1 MSINSSKK
9 IYCLNKEKELMDMQL
24 NKFKINKIN
33 TSSFKNQKVNVFLKN
48 NYNNDNKY
56 NLFKTKSNIF
66 PKLSQESENK
76 TRLKKNV
83 NLKRFLIT
91 RNIIVPTTPFLK
103 VELFQKTRNHNINTM
118 NRLNSGKESFCN
130 TFNKARNSISSSK
143 YKIQNKK
150 RNLLKTITKKMK
162 DNSKSFNILND
173 KIIEKNTLFKNYSEE
188 KKNTLSKGYNMNPIK
203 LFSKQKTL
211 NVFNNYRIRENLLHS
226 NRSKNP
232 LKYKSKIKDYYCISI
247 AGTDIFGKSKTN
259 QDSFLSILN
268 IYNLNNYSVFA
279 IFDGHGTN
287 GHFVSK
293 YAKNYFQNIFK
304 NIDTNNET
312 NESLIYK
319 ELTNEKLMK
328 ERFRLIDN
336 FLLEEPYSIQ
346 YSGSTCI
353 IIIHIGDKIICYN
366 IGDSRAAFINNEFK
380 CIQISKDH
388 KPEIPEEKTRIE
400 ECGGIVKKNSF
411 GIYRVWDKNGIY
423 PGLAM
428 SRSIGDYVAKGLGI
442 ICEPDFYELN
452 LINNDILAVILSSD
466 GLWDILNK
474 NQIEKIVKEYII
486 QNDCKGCINA
496 LTTEAKK
503 MYNIKNINRDDITI
517 IVIFFG

>member
-9 IYCLNKEKELMDMQL
+9 IYCINKEKELMDMQL
-24 NKFKINKIN
+24 NKFRINQIN
-33 TSSFKNQKVNVFLKN
+33 TSSLKNQKINVFLKN
-48 NYNNDNKY
+48 NYNNDFKY

-66 PKLSQESENK
+66 PKVSQDSENK
-76 TRLKKNV
+76 KKLKKNV
-83 NLKRFLIT
+83 NLKRYLIS
-91 RNIIVPTTPFLK
+91 RNIIAPTTPFLK
-103 VELFQKTRNHNINTM
+103 VELFQKTRNHNINTI
-118 NRLNSGKESFCN
+118 NRINSGKETFCN

-143 YKIQNKK
+143 YKVPNKK
-150 RNLLKTITKKMK
+150 RCLLKTITKKMK
-162 DNSKSFNILND
+162 DNSKSYNILND
-173 KIIEKNTLFKNYSEE
+173 NLIEKNNLFKNNSEE

-211 NVFNNYRIRENLLHS
+211 SVLNNYRIRESLLNN
-226 NRSKNP
+226 NRNINP
-232 LKYKSKIKDYYCISI
+232 LKFKSKVKDYYCISI
-247 AGTDIFGKSKTN
+247 AGTDIFGKAKTN

-287 GHFVSK
+287 GHYVSK
-293 YAKNYFQNIFK
+293 YAKNYFQNIFE
-304 NIDTNNET
+304 NIDINNET
-312 NESLIYK
+312 NENLIYK
-319 ELTNEKLMK
+319 ELTNEKFMK
-328 ERFRLIDN
+328 EKFRLIDN

-366 IGDSRAAFINNEFK
+366 IGDSRAVFINNEFK

-400 ECGGIVKKNSF
+400 ECGGIVKKNIF

-452 LINNDILAVILSSD
+452 LINSDVLAVILSSD
-466 GLWDILNK
+466 GLWDILSK
-474 NQIEKIVKEYII
+474 NQIEKIVKEYLI

-496 LTTEAKK
+496 LTSEAKK
-503 MYNIKNINRDDITI
+503 IYNMKNINRDDITI
-517 IVIFFG
+517 IVIFFN

>member
-1 MSINSSKK
+1 MSKNLTKK
-9 IYCLNKEKELMDMQL
+9 IYCLNKEKELMDIPL
-24 NKFKINKIN
+24 NKFKANKIN
-33 TSSFKNQKVNVFLKN
+33 ASLFKNQKVNAFIKN
-48 NYNNDNKY
+48 NNNNDFKY

-66 PKLSQESENK
+66 PKVSQENETK

-83 NLKRFLIT
+83 NLKRYLIT
-91 RNIIVPTTPFLK
+91 KNIIVPTTPFLK
-103 VELFQKTRNHNINTM
+103 VELFQKTRNHNIITM
-118 NRLNSGKESFCN
+118 NRLNSGKEYFCN

-143 YKIQNKK
+143 YKIQSKK
-150 RNLLKTITKKMK
+150 RSLLKTITNKIK
-162 DNSKSFNILND
+162 DNSKSFNVLHENIID
-173 KIIEKNTLFKNYSEE
+173 KNRLFKNFSEE
-188 KKNTLSKGYNMNPIK
+188 KKNTISKGYDLKPIK

-211 NVFNNYRIRENLLHS
+211 NVFNNYRIRENLLH
-226 NRSKNP
+226 RIP
-232 LKYKSKIKDYYCISI
+232 LKYKTKIKDYYCISI
-247 AGTDIFGKSKTN
+247 PGTDIFGKTKTN

-293 YAKNYFQNIFK
+293 YAKNYFQNIFN
-304 NIDTNNET
+304 NIHNSHEV
-312 NESLIYK
+312 NESSIYK
-319 ELTNEKLMK
+319 ELIDEKIMK
-328 ERFRLIDN
+328 ERFKLIDD

-388 KPEIPEEKTRIE
+388 KPEIPEEKMRIE
-400 ECGGIVKKNSF
+400 ECGGNVKRNSF

-428 SRSIGDYVAKGLGI
+428 SRSIGDYVAKSLGI
-442 ICEPDFYELN
+442 ICEPDFYEIN
-452 LINNDILAVILSSD
+452 IINNNILAVILSSD

-496 LTTEAKK
+496 LTSEAKK

-517 IVIFFG
+517 IVIFF

>member
-1 MSINSSKK
+1 MSINANRN

-24 NKFKINKIN
+24 NKFKTNKIYIN
-33 TSSFKNQKVNVFLKN
+33 SLKNQKINVFLKN
-48 NYNNDNKY
+48 NYNNDFKY

-66 PKLSQESENK
+66 PKVSQEIENK
-76 TRLKKNV
+76 TKLKKNV
-83 NLKRFLIT
+83 NLKRYLIT
-91 RNIIVPTTPFLK
+91 KNIIVPTTPFLK
-103 VELFQKTRNHNINTM
+103 VELSQKTRNHNIYTM
-118 NRLNSGKESFCN
+118 NRINSGKEYFCN
-130 TFNKARNSISSSK
+130 TFNKARNSISTSK
-143 YKIQNKK
+143 YKIPNKK
-150 RNLLKTITKKMK
+150 KCLLKTINKKIK
-162 DNSKSFNILND
+162 DNSKSFNLLND
-173 KIIEKNTLFKNYSEE
+173 NFIEKNKLFKNYSEE
-188 KKNTLSKGYNMNPIK
+188 KKNTLSKGCNMNPIK

-211 NVFNNYRIRENLLHS
+211 NVFNNYRIRANLLHN
-226 NRSKNP
+226 NRKKNP
-232 LKYKSKIKDYYCISI
+232 LKFKSKIKDYYCISI
-247 AGTDIFGKSKTN
+247 PGTDIFGKYKTN

-268 IYNLNNYSVFA
+268 IYNLNNYSIFA

-304 NIDTNNET
+304 NIDNSNET
-312 NESLIYK
+312 NESAIYK
-319 ELTNEKLMK
+319 ELTNEKIMK
-328 ERFRLIDN
+328 ERFKLIDD

-388 KPEIPEEKTRIE
+388 KPEIPEEKMRIE

-428 SRSIGDYVAKGLGI
+428 SRSIGDYVAKSLGI

-452 LINNDILAVILSSD
+452 LINNNIRAVILSSD

-503 MYNIKNINRDDITI
+503 MYDIKNINRDDITI
-517 IVIFFG
+517 IVIFFN